1 MTRHDTALARAV
13 GTEIRVMRG
22 GEGPTLV
29 LLHGSTG
36 AASWLP
42 FMDRLAERY
51 TVIVPEHPGFGGSG
65 PPPWLDNIHDLAY
78 FYLDF
83 FREQGLTDIHL
94 VGQSLGGWLA
104 AEIAVR
110 STSNLRSLTLVGAA
124 GLRVPGVEQMDP
136 FLCTD
141 EERIRGFFHD
151 QEMAERTIARLAEVE
166 DEDTALAN
174 RFTVARLSW
183 SPRGHDPHLH
193 KWLHRIDVPTLLV
206 WGDHDKM
213 FPLAHG
219 EEYARLIPD
228 ARLHVIA
235 ECGHVPTVEKPEEF
249 CSAVSA
255 FIDGTSRTTEA

>member
-1 MTRHDTALARAV
+1 MTKHDTTLARA
-13 GTEIRVMRG
+13 GDTDIRVMRA

-36 AASWLP
+36 ASSWLP
-42 FMDRLAERY
+42 FMARLAERY
-51 TVIVPEHPGFGGSG
+51 TVIVPEHPGFGGST
-65 PPPWLDNIHDLAY
+65 PPDWLDNIHDLAY

-83 FREQGLTDIHL
+83 FRDQGLEDIHL

-110 STSNLRSLTLVGAA
+110 NTSRLKSLTLVGAA

-151 QEMAERTIARLAEVE
+151 QAMAERTIARLAEVE
-166 DEDTALAN
+166 DEDISLAN

-183 SPRGHDPHLH
+183 SPRGHDPHLY

-206 WGDHDKM
+206 WGDHDRM
-213 FPLAHG
+213 FPLSHG
-219 EEYARLIPD
+219 EEYARRIPGS
-228 ARLHVIA
+228 RLAVIG
-235 ECGHVPTVEKPEEF
+235 ECGHIPTVEKPEEF
-249 CSAVSA
+249 CRELSA
-255 FIDGTSRTTEA
+255 FIDATEV